1 MPELGINSNNA
12 LYTNSQI
19 LNTSFSKTTSKAKS
33 AVYAEKGEPTYQKDM
48 DKDNDGIITLEEFKD
63 YCDENNISVSQRK
76 QMLKNR
82 LNYQLQKE
90 RNASSQEI
98 REIKTEPEKIYAKSD
113 DKSYDEAMDADKDG
127 KVTYEEYVN
136 YCKENAKEAKNTGK
150 AEASI
155 EQDEASDNEKVV
167 VKDYGKA
174 IKNYSSSAKQPEGKV
189 KEEA

>member
-1 MPELGINSNNA
+1 
-12 LYTNSQI
+12 
-19 LNTSFSKTTSKAKS
+19 
-33 AVYAEKGEPTYQKDM
+33 
-48 DKDNDGIITLEEFKD
+48 
-63 YCDENNISVSQRK
+63 
-76 QMLKNR
+76 
-82 LNYQLQKE
+82 
-90 RNASSQEI
+90 
-98 REIKTEPEKIYAKSD
+98 
-113 DKSYDEAMDADKDG
+113 MDADKDG

-136 YCKENAKEAKNTGK
+136 YCKENAKEAKNSGK